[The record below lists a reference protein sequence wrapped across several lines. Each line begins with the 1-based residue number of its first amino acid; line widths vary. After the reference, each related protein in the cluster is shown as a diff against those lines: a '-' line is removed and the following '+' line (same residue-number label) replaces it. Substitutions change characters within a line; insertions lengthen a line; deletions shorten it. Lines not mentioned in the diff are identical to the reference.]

1 MEHWWV
7 RMNLDNA
14 WRDELIRQ
22 AEHERLVQLCK
33 GQSSDRLG
41 RLLAWLKETP
51 INHYFQH
58 KTHGISP
65 TLKPYEQN

>member
-14 WRDELIRQ
+14 WRDELMRQ

-33 GQSSDRLG
+33 GQNPDGLG
-41 RLLAWLKETP
+41 RLLAWLKS
-51 INHYFQH
+51 
-58 KTHGISP
+58 KTD
-65 TLKPYEQN
+65 